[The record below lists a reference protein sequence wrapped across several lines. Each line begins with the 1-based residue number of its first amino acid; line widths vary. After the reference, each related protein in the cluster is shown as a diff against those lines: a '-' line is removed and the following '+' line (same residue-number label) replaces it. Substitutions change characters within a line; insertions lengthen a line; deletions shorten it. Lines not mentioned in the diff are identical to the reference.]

1 MNKNYKKWLWGGLG
15 WALIGPI
22 GAILGFALGS
32 MSSQKNMSH
41 SRSQTMGGDFVSV
54 ILILFAAVMKAD
66 GIQKK
71 SELEYIK
78 RFFINQAGISNTR
91 RLMQLFKD
99 ILKQDI
105 PVDKVCAQIKAQMDK
120 PSRLQLIHILF
131 GLSQSDGD
139 VHPEEIKT
147 IHHISQL
154 LGITAVEYKSI
165 EGMFKEDLESAYSV
179 LGTSSSS
186 SNQEIKRAY
195 RKMANKYH
203 PDKIAHLGDDFK
215 DIAEEKF
222 KSVSEAYHKIKK
234 ERDIK

>member
-1 MNKNYKKWLWGGLG
+1 
-15 WALIGPI
+15 
-22 GAILGFALGS
+22 
-32 MSSQKNMSH
+32 
-41 SRSQTMGGDFVSV
+41 
-54 ILILFAAVMKAD
+54 
-66 GIQKK
+66 
-71 SELEYIK
+71 
-78 RFFINQAGISNTR
+78 
-91 RLMQLFKD
+91 
-99 ILKQDI
+99 
-105 PVDKVCAQIKAQMDK
+105 MDMT
-120 PSRLQLIHILF
+120 LIHILF

-139 VHPEEIKT
+139 VHPKEIK
-147 IHHISQL
+147 IIYHISQL

-179 LGTSSSS
+179 LGTLSSS

-215 DIAEEKF
+215 NIAQEKF